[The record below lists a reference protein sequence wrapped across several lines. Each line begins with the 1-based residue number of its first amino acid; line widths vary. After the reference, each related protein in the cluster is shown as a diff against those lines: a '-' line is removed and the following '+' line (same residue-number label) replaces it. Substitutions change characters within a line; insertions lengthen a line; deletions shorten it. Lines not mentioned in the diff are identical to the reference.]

1 MSSDDIN
8 LPKMEETDPNK
19 TKVTDELESQGV
31 DFKTEPSA
39 DIDNNNIFNQGGKDY
54 RTLGRKDMILI
65 MYTNQFGLGIL
76 SLPSALRTLG
86 LVPGIIAIFG
96 IGCMTWYTAYE
107 LLQYYRRHPQ
117 VVNIQV
123 IFFAASSVVTISIA
137 LNSISA
143 HATCTIVFI
152 FVACFGCYLLSM
164 PRSMKFLSYTGIP
177 NAVSV
182 FAATMVAIVAI
193 AVKGPAVAP
202 PNWTKEIA
210 VVGNPDFRD
219 GSNACLRIA
228 YAYAGNVVF
237 PGYMAEMREPSK
249 DFGFCLATL
258 EIGSMIFFSLTAA
271 ILYGLAGQYTSSPIL
286 GAAPVIS
293 AKVAYGLILPA
304 VFATGL
310 TYGHTGPKYVYVGLM
325 RKMGAIHQI
334 TDNSLKSWGTWIG
347 CVSVFWVIVFI
358 LANVI
363 PVFDSILSISSATT
377 IAWFSYEFSA
387 LFWFHLNWNRL
398 QGWRKISLAIVN
410 ALLILVSLFMNGAG
424 LWAAITELLD
434 IFQTEGSSVRGVF
447 SCGNNAL
454 F

>member
-1 MSSDDIN
+1 
-8 LPKMEETDPNK
+8 
-19 TKVTDELESQGV
+19 
-31 DFKTEPSA
+31 
-39 DIDNNNIFNQGGKDY
+39 
-54 RTLGRKDMILI
+54 MILI
-65 MYTNQFGLGIL
+65 LYTNQ
-76 SLPSALRTLG
+76 

-96 IGCMTWYTAYE
+96 IGGMTWYTAYE
-107 LLQYYRRHPQ
+107 LLQYYRRYPQ
-117 VVNIQV
+117 VVNIVDMARVLGGPKLELVVGIMMLLQV

-152 FVACFGCYLLSM
+152 FVACFGCYQLSM

-177 NAVSV
+177 NAISV

-193 AVKGPAVAP
+193 DVKGPAIAP
-202 PNWTKEIA
+202 PDWTKDIA
-210 VVGNPDFRD
+210 VVGHPDFRD
-219 GSNACLRIA
+219 GFNACLRIA

-237 PGYMAEMREPSK
+237 PGYMAEMKDPSK

-258 EIGSMIFFSLTAA
+258 EIGSMILFSLTAA
-271 ILYGLAGQYTSSPIL
+271 TLYGLAGQYTSSPIL

-334 TDNSLKSWGTWIG
+334 TDNSIKSWGTWIG
-347 CVSVFWVIVFI
+347 CVSVFWVVVFI
-358 LANVI
+358 LANAI
-363 PVFDSILSISSATT
+363 PVFDSILSITSATT
-377 IAWFSYEFSA
+377 IAWFSYGFSA
-387 LFWFHLNWNRL
+387 LFWFHLNWNKL
-398 QGWRKISLAIVN
+398 QGWKKICLATVN
-410 ALLILVSLFMNGAG
+410 ALLILVSLFMNGVG

-434 IFQTEGSSVRGVF
+434 IFQSEESTVSGVF